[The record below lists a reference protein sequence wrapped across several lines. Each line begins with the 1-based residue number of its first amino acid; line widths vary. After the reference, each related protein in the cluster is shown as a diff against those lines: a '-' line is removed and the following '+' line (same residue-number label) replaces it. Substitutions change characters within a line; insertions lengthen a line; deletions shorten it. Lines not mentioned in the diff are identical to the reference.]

1 MPCCFCKAV
10 ELFLFYLITPL
21 NAQHLLLTKSTTS
34 NKEHNLLTKSK
45 PPIKKHIT
53 PLHKGRGKPRK
64 RRGGGASG
72 EGLGLLYFMTTFE
85 SNVKQIAYPQQTVY
99 DTLSDLT
106 HLQGLKD
113 RMEAIK
119 GQLTD
124 EQRKQAE
131 QLNNLTFDADSLSIE
146 APMVGK
152 ITLRVIDR
160 EPLKTIKFETENS
173 PIPFNLWIQLLPT
186 SDTTCKLKLTL
197 KGDIPFM
204 LKSMVKKPLQKG
216 IEKVADMMAMIPY

>member
-1 MPCCFCKAV
+1 
-10 ELFLFYLITPL
+10 
-21 NAQHLLLTKSTTS
+21 
-34 NKEHNLLTKSK
+34 
-45 PPIKKHIT
+45 
-53 PLHKGRGKPRK
+53 
-64 RRGGGASG
+64 
-72 EGLGLLYFMTTFE
+72 MTTFE

-146 APMVGK
+146 APMVGT

-160 EPLKTIKFETENS
+160 EPLKTIKFETEMPQTYTADLTYMAPAVDRSTGTMSVKAKIN
-173 PIPFNLWIQLLPT
+173 NAGGDLRDRAQTLGDL
-186 SDTTCKLKLTL
+186 DKKLA
-197 KGDIPFM
+197 
-204 LKSMVKKPLQKG
+204 S
-216 IEKVADMMAMIPY
+216 Y

>member
-1 MPCCFCKAV
+1 
-10 ELFLFYLITPL
+10 
-21 NAQHLLLTKSTTS
+21 
-34 NKEHNLLTKSK
+34 
-45 PPIKKHIT
+45 
-53 PLHKGRGKPRK
+53 
-64 RRGGGASG
+64 
-72 EGLGLLYFMTTFE
+72 MTTFE

-173 PIPFNLWIQLLPT
+173 PIALNMWIQLLPT
-186 SDTTCKLKLTL
+186 AESACKMKVTI

-204 LKSMVKKPLQKG
+204 FKAMVSKPLQEG
-216 IEKVADMMAMIPY
+216 VEKIADMLAMIPYKD

>member
-1 MPCCFCKAV
+1 
-10 ELFLFYLITPL
+10 
-21 NAQHLLLTKSTTS
+21 
-34 NKEHNLLTKSK
+34 
-45 PPIKKHIT
+45 
-53 PLHKGRGKPRK
+53 
-64 RRGGGASG
+64 
-72 EGLGLLYFMTTFE
+72 MTTFD
-85 SNVKQIAYPQQTVY
+85 SNVQQIAYPQQTVY

-146 APMVGK
+146 APMVGT
-152 ITLRVIDR
+152 ITLLIIDR
-160 EPLKTIKFETENS
+160 EAPKTIKFETENS

-204 LKSMVKKPLQKG
+204 LKGMVKKPLQEG